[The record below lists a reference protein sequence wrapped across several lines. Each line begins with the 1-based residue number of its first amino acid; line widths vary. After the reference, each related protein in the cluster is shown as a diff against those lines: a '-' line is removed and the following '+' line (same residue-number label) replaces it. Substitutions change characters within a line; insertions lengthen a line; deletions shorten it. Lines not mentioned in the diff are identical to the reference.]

1 MDLLRE
7 LNRSQGTTFITVTH
21 DPAVARQTDRILVMA
36 DGKIVRE
43 DVVGSPLEEDLKM
56 WRHSGLG
63 KQIMAGDLPKVD
75 GISFSLQE
83 AEVVRE
89 LLAAANG

>member
-1 MDLLRE
+1 
-7 LNRSQGTTFITVTH
+7 
-21 DPAVARQTDRILVMA
+21 MA

-63 KQIMAGDLPKVD
+63 QQLMSGDLPKMD
-75 GISFSLQE
+75 GVSVSPQE
-83 AEVVRE
+83 AEAVRD